1 MVHET
6 FRSSCCG
13 SVEMN
18 PNSTHEDVGL
28 IPGPVPWVKEPA
40 LPQAMVQVQTQLG
53 SGIAVA
59 VMPHLQ
65 P

>member
-1 MVHET
+1 
-6 FRSSCCG
+6 
-13 SVEMN
+13 MN

-28 IPGPVPWVKEPA
+28 IPGPVLWVKEPA